1 LEKKSGII
9 FNSELA
15 QEALAFTKEVVERYP
30 KRITGSESCLKTAER
45 IKEELEKHCDPG
57 SVKIEEFTCH
67 PQAFL
72 KYIPFLALLYL
83 ACSLLLF
90 FGYLLWAFIGFALG
104 NFVFYGQFVRYFEI
118 LDPIFPKK
126 KGYNVWGKIE
136 PQGEVK
142 EQIVISA
149 HHDAAY
155 VFQFL
160 ARLPRL
166 YAPLMMVGI
175 GFLFLGLVVSLI
187 ALVLSLF
194 KVGFP
199 QWPAILL
206 LVGGI
211 PVLPFLFFTTSQVSP
226 AAGDDMIGVAI
237 VAQVAKF
244 FGKVK
249 KEGKPLCHTRLIFVS
264 FDAEEAGLR
273 GARAFIKAHRDELKA
288 TRTRV
293 LNIDTIYKLK
303 HLNFFDR
310 DLNGFAPLSKPL
322 ADECAA
328 IARSLGYLAS
338 VSRMS
343 FGGGSTD
350 AAAFGQTGIE
360 ATNICAMSFNINDY
374 AEGLM
379 YHTLND
385 TPEHIEPQAVEAIL
399 KVIKSYIQKKDREG
413 QNSN

>member
-1 LEKKSGII
+1 MEEQEII
-9 FNSELA
+9 FNGEHA
-15 QEALAFTKEVVERYP
+15 REALAFTKEVVEAYP
-30 KRITGSESCLKTAER
+30 RRITGSESCLKTAER
-45 IKEELEKHCDPG
+45 IKAELEKYCDPG
-57 SVKIEEFTCH
+57 TVKMEEFTCH

-72 KYIPFLALLYL
+72 KYIPFLVVLYL
-83 ACSLLLF
+83 TCSLLLF
-90 FGYLLWAFIGFALG
+90 FDYPIWAFLGFALG

-118 LDPIFPKK
+118 LDPLFPRK

-136 PQGEVK
+136 PSGQVQ
-142 EQIVISA
+142 EQVIVSA

-155 VFQFL
+155 VFQLL

-175 GFLFLGLVVSLI
+175 GFLFLGLVISLI
-187 ALVLSLF
+187 AFILTLF
-194 KVGFP
+194 QVGFP
-199 QWPAILL
+199 QWPSILL
-206 LVGGI
+206 LIGGI
-211 PVLPFLFFTTSQVSP
+211 SVLPFLFFTTSQVSP
-226 AAGDDMIGVAI
+226 AAGDDMIAVAI
-237 VAQVAKF
+237 VLQLAKF
-244 FGKVK
+244 FRKVK
-249 KEGKPLCHTRLIFVS
+249 KEGKPLRHTRLIFIS

-273 GARAFIKAHRDELKA
+273 GARAFIKAHREELKA

-310 DLNGFAPLSKPL
+310 DLNGFVPLSKPL

-328 IARSLGYLAS
+328 IARSLGYPAL

-399 KVIKSYIQKKDREG
+399 KVIKSYIQKKGREG